1 MTVFMERLQSL
12 MDERNLN
19 DTDLRETLGLSRNA
33 ITNWRNG
40 MRPQAS
46 TVHRLAEFF
55 NVSYDYLRGID
66 ELKAE
71 ANEILDKTSS
81 NAMIT
86 ELMRMYK
93 ECETQSQIYIA
104 KIIWEEWMRSKN
116 EKPSD

>member
-12 MDERNLN
+12 MNENELN
-19 DTDLRETLGLSRNA
+19 DTDLREMLGLSRNA

-40 MRPQAS
+40 MRPQAQ
-46 TVHRLAEFF
+46 TVHRLADFF

-66 ELKAE
+66 ELKEE
-71 ANEILDKTSS
+71 ANKILDNTPPD
-81 NAMIT
+81 AMLA

-93 ECETQSQIYIA
+93 QCNIQSQIYIN
-104 KIIWEEWMRSKN
+104 KVIWEEWMRSQN